1 MSGKCTIMRL
11 GRVDYDAA
19 LKKQMEIVAQVQ
31 TDRNLAYLL
40 LLTHNN
46 VFTLGRSA
54 KRAHLLVSDEVLA
67 KKGIIVREIKR
78 GGDITYHG
86 PGQIVGYPILSLLR
100 LGIDIRRY
108 FLKLE
113 DVLIRVLARYG
124 IEARH
129 DEEYTGVWAGE
140 EKVAALGVGISRWV
154 TFHGFAL
161 NINTDLSYFQMIVPC
176 GISHKRVTSLA
187 KLLGRHVDEDEVMGA
202 IEEEFL
208 KEFRMERA

>member
-1 MSGKCTIMRL
+1 MRL
-11 GRVDYDAA
+11 GRVDYDEAA
-19 LKKQMEIVAQVQ
+19 RKQMELVERVQ
-31 TDRNLAYLL
+31 ADRDLAYLI
-40 LLTHNN
+40 LLTHDN

-54 KRAHLLVSDEVLA
+54 KRAHLLASDEILA
-67 KKGIIVREIKR
+67 KKKILVREIKR

-86 PGQIVGYPILSLLR
+86 PGQIVGYPILSLTR
-100 LGIDIRRY
+100 HRIDIRRY

-129 DEEYTGVWAGE
+129 DEEYTGVWVRE
-140 EKVAALGVGISRWV
+140 EKVAALGVGVSRWV

-161 NINTDLSYFQMIVPC
+161 NVNTDLSYFQMIVPC

-187 KLLGRHVDEDEVMGA
+187 KLLGRPVDEDEVMGI

-208 KEFRMERA
+208 KEFQMERA